1 MQATERI
8 SLRTTAHTKAVI
20 EQASRMLG
28 VSVSHFILSTMYEK
42 AQQMIQNEHTWQVNE
57 SEWKALLA
65 ALDNPPPAN
74 QALKTLLKTG
84 EDIAS
89 R

>member
-42 AQQMIQNEHTWQVNE
+42 AQQMLQNEHTWQVNKA
-57 SEWKALLA
+57 EWQTLLD

-74 QALKTLLKTG
+74 NKLKDLLKTG
-84 EDIAS
+84 EEIAN